1 VLGCGLDSGFYSLCG
16 VVRFVAM
23 HTPSARVQG
32 LVRSGSLLAVT
43 LLFGV
48 LWGIAGADKIRSGI
62 PSWFGEKFG
71 KTFLATFP
79 GLSVT
84 FWMLTLGELLGF
96 GLAVGSLLR
105 LEFLGK
111 RSPDWLLLMLV
122 WSLFLFVQLGLGQWL
137 TSEYNGAFMI
147 FTYFCGTLVALRQVA
162 KP

>member
-1 VLGCGLDSGFYSLCG
+1 MNAPSEWVQR
-16 VVRFVAM
+16 VVRA
-23 HTPSARVQG
+23 
-32 LVRSGSLLAVT
+32 GSLLAVT

-48 LWGIAGADKIRSGI
+48 LWGIAGADKIKSGI
-62 PSWFGEKFG
+62 PSWFGAKFG

-79 GLSVT
+79 GLSAT
-84 FWMLTLGELLGF
+84 FWLLTVGEVLGF
-96 GLAVGSLLR
+96 LLAVGSLLR
-105 LEFLGK
+105 MEFLGN